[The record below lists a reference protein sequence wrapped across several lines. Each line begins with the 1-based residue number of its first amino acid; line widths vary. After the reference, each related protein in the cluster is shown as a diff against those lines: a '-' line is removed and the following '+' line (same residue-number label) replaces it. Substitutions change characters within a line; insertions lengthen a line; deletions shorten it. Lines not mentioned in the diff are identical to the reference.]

1 MTDFSRSQQRRQIS
15 ASFRLARRIF
25 LPVATVNGDG
35 TDSPFRYKEPQPM
48 TISLVLTFVGDD
60 RPGLVNAISEKV
72 VEFGGS
78 WLESRSVRLAGKFAG
93 VVLVS
98 VPDESLIPLE
108 SALAKLAPS
117 GLRVSIERGA
127 AAESERPA
135 RTVKLDVVGNER
147 PGIVRD
153 VTQALTR
160 LGVNIEEFASGLEG
174 EPFTGVEMF
183 HATARLSVPDGLK
196 LDELRKALEKLAAE
210 IMVDLA
216 VGEGEPGAGA

>member
-1 MTDFSRSQQRRQIS
+1 MI
-15 ASFRLARRIF
+15 
-25 LPVATVNGDG
+25 P
-35 TDSPFRYKEPQPM
+35 
-48 TISLVLTFVGDD
+48 LVLTFVGDD

-72 VEFGGS
+72 ADCGAT

-98 VPDESLIPLE
+98 VPDENLVPLE
-108 SALAKLAPS
+108 SALAKLAPA

-127 AAESERPA
+127 AAEADRPA
-135 RTVKLDVVGNER
+135 RTVKLEVVGNER

-160 LGVNIEEFASGLEG
+160 LGVNIEEFASGVGG
-174 EPFTGVEMF
+174 EPFTGVKLF
-183 HATARLSVPDGLK
+183 RATARLSVAEGLK
-196 LDELRKALEKLAAE
+196 LEDLRKALERLAGE

-216 VGEGEPGAGA
+216 VGESEPGD